1 MSRLSAALFPSLFKR
16 FSPEFSEAKKTFEQA
31 RAFMLEAID
40 KHQNV
45 KKKDEGKRDF
55 IDAYLEEIRRTED
68 RNSSFYGVGRSCPM
82 SKHYFLLHFLCGFV
96 HVAWVHFSVSLY
108 HCQLYLYFGLFFC
121 P

>member
-31 RAFMLEAID
+31 RGVMLEAID

-68 RNSSFYGVGRSCPM
+68 RN
-82 SKHYFLLHFLCGFV
+82 
-96 HVAWVHFSVSLY
+96 
-108 HCQLYLYFGLFFC
+108 
-121 P
+121 